1 MSHTQGDRSSTHVK
15 HPHYDND
22 VPRQHDND
30 NRGEHESQYMPI
42 GPVDTYVLRLQDRHR
57 SKDVFVGIVR
67 IFIFNL
73 LNILGLIYIYIY
85 ILNCYAG

>member
-42 GPVDTYVLRLQDRHR
+42 RPVDTYVL
-57 SKDVFVGIVR
+57 
-67 IFIFNL
+67 
-73 LNILGLIYIYIY
+73 
-85 ILNCYAG
+85 